1 MTRKLLAPFALALVT
16 ALALALPAGSQ
27 TPPNVIQNGPFRC
40 AAHVNIGL
48 LKITM
53 SNGSQDALVLAAG
66 CSGSIQR
73 VEAEGPMADGIKVQ
87 NANTNAAHDLTI
99 GGGYIRCGQASG
111 GVHQDGMQAMGG
123 RNITFRNLVIDCLGG
138 GGGNYFPA
146 RGGSGATMP
155 TDIVCI
161 HCAFGPRHPNNVQIQ
176 TSVRSGIRDSLVCRP
191 TSGRAPITIG
201 STAEQPVNASNTVV
215 PSNDPVCTFDG
226 LLAWTGNTTPPDPPD
241 PPAPPSAPQ
250 LSVCANFATNF
261 TACWPR
267 LANVVR
273 FNFYR
278 DGVAVSHSLD
288 GSLERVRF
296 AKLVGTHTYGVGAV
310 YADGRE
316 GRSELTITR

>member
-1 MTRKLLAPFALALVT
+1 MKALACLIGLLVFVP
-16 ALALALPAGSQ
+16 LSQ
-27 TPPNVIQNGPFRC
+27 AQAPPNVITSTPYRC
-40 AAHVNIGL
+40 TSSVNINL
-48 LKITM
+48 LKITVDAP
-53 SNGSQDALVLAAG
+53 SSDALQLG
-66 CSGSIQR
+66 TNCTGSIAR
-73 VEAEGPMADGIKVQ
+73 VEIEGRMADGIKVQ
-87 NANTNAAHDLTI
+87 NASANAAHDLVI
-99 GGGYIRCGQASG
+99 GGGYVRCGQAAS

-201 STAEQPVNASNTVV
+201 STAQQPVNASNTIV
-215 PSNDPVCTFDG
+215 PSNDPVCTPDG
-226 LLAWTGNTTPPDPPD
+226 LLAWVGNTTPPDPPD
-241 PPAPPSAPQ
+241 PPDPPTAPAPQ

-261 TACWPR
+261 TVCWPR
-267 LANVVR
+267 LSGVVR
-273 FNFYR
+273 YNFYV
-278 DGVAVSHSLD
+278 DGQAVSHSLN

-296 AKLVGTHTYGVGAV
+296 AKQVGTHRYGVGAV
-310 YADGRE
+310 QADGRE
-316 GRSELTITR
+316 GRSEVTITR